1 MRGGT
6 EYNAR
11 PRQLL
16 PKLQA
21 IAISS
26 GFEQLGLIPPL
37 LQAVHDLGYT
47 QPSPVQEKAIP
58 IVLAGRDLMAGAQ
71 TGTGKTGA
79 FALPTLQR
87 LAPMATTSTSPAK
100 HPVRVLVLAPTREL
114 AIQVEESFKAYAKHL
129 PIRST
134 CVYGGADMRAQIA
147 ELKRG
152 VEVLVA
158 TPGRLLD
165 HVQNKTVMFNQ
176 VSVLI
181 LDEADRMMDMG
192 FMPDIRRIIALLPLE
207 RQNLLF
213 SATFPDEIK
222 KLAGSILRNPAEI
235 QIAARNAVADL
246 VTHIVHPVAREKKRD
261 LLAHVIRSRDLKQVL
276 VFCGTRIGT
285 NRLAHQLR
293 AAHIHADAIHGDK
306 SQAERLVAL
315 EAFKAGKTTVLVATD
330 VASRGLDIEGLPQ
343 VINFDIPHSPEDY
356 IHRIGRTGRAG
367 TTGEAISLVSPDDLE
382 DLAAI
387 EKLIKKKIERVLVPG
402 YEPDAATLTAL
413 LGKEAA
419 DAVKVSTPIAPISS
433 GRSRHERPERSER
446 PERGGRGD
454 RSDRGER
461 SHGSRPQLARA
472 PAPPSDPIFSK
483 PYEAGAATAA
493 ADQPAGPAASAV
505 SSAQRRVRPIGA
517 LLGGFGRKS

>member
-1 MRGGT
+1 
-6 EYNAR
+6 
-11 PRQLL
+11 
-16 PKLQA
+16 
-21 IAISS
+21 
-26 GFEQLGLIPPL
+26 
-37 LQAVHDLGYT
+37 
-47 QPSPVQEKAIP
+47 
-58 IVLAGRDLMAGAQ
+58 MAGAQ

-87 LAPMATTSTSPAK
+87 LAPLATTSTSPAK

-134 CVYGGADMRAQIA
+134 CVYGGSDMRAQIA
-147 ELKRG
+147 ELKAG

-192 FMPDIRRIIALLPLE
+192 FMPDIRRIIALLPVE

-235 QIAARNAVADL
+235 QIAARNAPSEL

-261 LLAHVIRSRDLKQVL
+261 LLTHVIRSRDLKQVL
-276 VFCGTRIGT
+276 VFCGTRIGA

-306 SQAERLVAL
+306 TQAERLIAL
-315 EAFKAGKTTVLVATD
+315 EAFKAGKTAVLVATD

-343 VINFDIPHSPEDY
+343 VINFDIPQSPEDY
-356 IHRIGRTGRAG
+356 VHRIGRTGRAG
-367 TTGEAISLVSPDDLE
+367 RNGLAVTLAERNDTDMVRRIQSFTTQPIPVAMIGGLEPKNPQPQVKTFRATGRPGE
-382 DLAAI
+382 
-387 EKLIKKKIERVLVPG
+387 G
-402 YEPDAATLTAL
+402 
-413 LGKEAA
+413 
-419 DAVKVSTPIAPISS
+419 
-433 GRSRHERPERSER
+433 
-446 PERGGRGD
+446 
-454 RSDRGER
+454 
-461 SHGSRPQLARA
+461 
-472 PAPPSDPIFSK
+472 
-483 PYEAGAATAA
+483 
-493 ADQPAGPAASAV
+493 GPAARPSRPRGNSFVPRTADGLNARER
-505 SSAQRRVRPIGA
+505 SRPAPAAQPGGHEVRRHPDVQIKTIRKPARPSPFA
-517 LLGGFGRKS
+517 KVGGPRSKAFAAA